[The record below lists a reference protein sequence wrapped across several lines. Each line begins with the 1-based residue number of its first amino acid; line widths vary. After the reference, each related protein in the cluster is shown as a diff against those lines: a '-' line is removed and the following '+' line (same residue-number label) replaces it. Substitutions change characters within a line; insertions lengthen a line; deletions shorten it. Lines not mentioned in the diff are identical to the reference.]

1 MVPSGRSDE
10 TILETLRTA
19 VTSTSWMDSSGR
31 ADGTMQETEGLIA
44 VRSGAMSGGPPVAR
58 ERTLQID
65 DAWMRELLVDL
76 LRIPSPSGRTDEI
89 MQFLGEE
96 VDKLGLTFELNRRG
110 AMRIRLADAPG
121 PRRAVVV
128 HADTIG
134 VAVRR
139 IKDNGRLALVPIG
152 THSARFSEGA
162 RVTVFTDEP
171 GRTHTGTILPLKAS
185 GHAYGDEVDTQ
196 GVGWD
201 NVELRL
207 DANVSTR
214 KQAQTLGINVGD
226 FVALHALPEVTR
238 TGYVKSRHLDDK
250 AAVAASLAAVKAIV
264 DFEVEVPVGTDLLI
278 TITEEVGHGASSGL
292 HDDVAEMLSIDAAVV
307 APLQSSSEHAVTVAM
322 QDMVAP
328 FDFHLTRKLIG
339 ICDRHHVPY
348 RRDVFVNYRSDVAAA
363 LEAGAETRAALI
375 GPGVDATH
383 GHERTHLDSIRA
395 TAQLVALYLQTEL
408 TFPTWDKAAAGP
420 LEEFPSRSVQPAD
433 RAPGITD
440 SDGNGGLDSDVEA
453 PDTPGVDVGADE
465 RGGAAAPPEA

>member
-1 MVPSGRSDE
+1 M
-10 TILETLRTA
+10 IA
-19 VTSTSWMDSSGR
+19 SGR
-31 ADGTMQETEGLIA
+31 ADETMHETEAARA
-44 VRSGAMSGGPPVAR
+44 VRSGASPEDPRVAR

-76 LRIPSPSGRTDEI
+76 LRIPSPSGRTDEV
-89 MQFLGEE
+89 MQVLGEE
-96 VDKLGLTFELNRRG
+96 VDKLGLTFTLNRRG
-110 AMRIRLADAPG
+110 AMRIRLTEGDA

-134 VAVRR
+134 CGVRR
-139 IKDNGRLALVPIG
+139 IKDNGRLAVVPIG

-162 RVTVFTDEP
+162 RVMVFTDEP
-171 GRTHTGTILPLKAS
+171 GRTLTGTILPLKAS
-185 GHAYGDEVDTQ
+185 GHAYGSEVETQ
-196 GVGWD
+196 GIGWD
-201 NVELRL
+201 HVELRL
-207 DANVSTR
+207 DAHASTR
-214 KQAQTLGINVGD
+214 QQVQALGVNVGD

-250 AAVAASLAAVKAIV
+250 AGVAAALAAVKAIV
-264 DFEVEVPVGTDLLI
+264 DFDIELPVGADLLI

-292 HDDVAEMLSIDAAVV
+292 HADVAEMLSIDSAVV
-307 APLQSSSEHAVTVAM
+307 APEQSSSEHAVTIAM

-339 ICDRHHVPY
+339 IADRHHVPF

-383 GHERTHLDSIRA
+383 GHERTHLDAIRA

-408 TFPTWDKAAAGP
+408 TFPSWDIAAAGP

-440 SDGNGGLDSDVEA
+440 GDGNGGLDATA
-453 PDTPGVDVGADE
+453 PQTPGVDAGAEE
-465 RGGAAAPPEA
+465 RGGAAAPPQN